1 MNLKSFKE
9 MPEEEFWEEL
19 NKIFTMPSDPKKKAL
34 VEKLKSYG
42 IDKIDALIITHSD
55 YDHMSTA
62 KDIIA
67 QFDTNI
73 LVSSF
78 L

>member
-42 IDKIDALIITHSD
+42 FEEITAIR
-55 YDHMSTA
+55 MVNTFPELNTA
-62 KDIIA
+62 E
-67 QFDTNI
+67 
-73 LVSSF
+73 
-78 L
+78 